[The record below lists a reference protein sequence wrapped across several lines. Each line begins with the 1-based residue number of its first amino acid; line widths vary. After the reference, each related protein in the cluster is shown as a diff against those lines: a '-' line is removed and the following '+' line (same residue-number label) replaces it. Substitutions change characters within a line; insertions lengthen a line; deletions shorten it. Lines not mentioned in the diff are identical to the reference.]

1 MGLFD
6 WLKKKGKI
14 SEPIREREIE
24 GKTVKK
30 WRNKYE
36 KGMTFER
43 LGGYEDAIRCY
54 DETLSIAPFEEL
66 EEIERKKAL
75 NTINEAQSLLQ
86 KAKKLGIS
94 TKWAEERLNNAKRKL
109 DERDYSN
116 ATKLTNGCKRG
127 LEQKINEYKKAAER
141 SAKQSLDFAYS
152 KIKEAERLGINVSS
166 AQDLHRKA
174 LSEFDNREYEKAKE
188 LAEEAKNIALKR
200 KSEYDSAFK
209 SISEAELA
217 IENAKEFG
225 CCDTFEAEEL
235 LNKART
241 GFEDGNY
248 ARSISDARRSEEIA
262 REIKEESKPEIE
274 VVLPEKTF
282 KPNYWKRLNLIVR
295 NKGNAHAKA
304 VKIEFSKEVEVKGL
318 KELNVNSGEEE
329 KLSIILKPNELGDVP
344 LEIKTTYKDADGK
357 EYSAENLFM
366 LNVAEK
372 PAEEPSR
379 RVEEISTKKEEITI
393 ERAIYDPCKRDFIE
407 GALPRM
413 KEWVNRYDPGAY
425 WFAISI
431 QNNTDRAI
439 EEWGV
444 ELETSSA
451 LKIREARVEGIDYKI
466 ELHETYPE
474 PFKVNT

>member
-116 ATKLTNGCKRG
+116 ATKLTNECKRG

-344 LEIKTTYKDADGK
+344 
-357 EYSAENLFM
+357 
-366 LNVAEK
+366 
-372 PAEEPSR
+372 
-379 RVEEISTKKEEITI
+379 
-393 ERAIYDPCKRDFIE
+393 
-407 GALPRM
+407 
-413 KEWVNRYDPGAY
+413 
-425 WFAISI
+425 
-431 QNNTDRAI
+431 
-439 EEWGV
+439 
-444 ELETSSA
+444 
-451 LKIREARVEGIDYKI
+451 
-466 ELHETYPE
+466 
-474 PFKVNT
+474 